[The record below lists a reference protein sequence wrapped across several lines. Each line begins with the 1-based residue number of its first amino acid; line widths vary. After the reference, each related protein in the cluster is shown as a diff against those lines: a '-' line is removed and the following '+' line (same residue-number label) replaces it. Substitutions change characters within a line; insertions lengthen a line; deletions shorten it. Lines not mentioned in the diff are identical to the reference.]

1 MVMCAMRKNN
11 SESVDIV
18 IRRFLREYGL
28 ESPLNQYRLL
38 CQWENIVGANV
49 AHLTKQ
55 IFVKNQTLYVE
66 VSSPALRTDLMLKRK
81 QLVCR
86 LNQAVGAQVIT
97 DIIIH

>member
-1 MVMCAMRKNN
+1 MMRKNN
-11 SESVDIV
+11 SESVGLV

-38 CQWENIVGANV
+38 SQWENIVGPDIAR
-49 AHLTKQ
+49 LTKQ
-55 IFVKNQTLYVE
+55 IFIKNQTLHVE

-81 QLVCR
+81 QLMYE
-86 LNQAVGAQVIT
+86 LNQGVGAQVIA